1 MIEYP
6 EYIQKAINA
15 FSKLPGI
22 GYKTAVRL
30 TMNMINKELND
41 VEGFCSDI
49 LNSKKELK
57 YCSKCKNFSEGDLCF
72 ICMDKGRDH
81 STICVVQDVKDLYA
95 FEKTRTYRG
104 VYYVLHG
111 VITPIKGI
119 GPSDIGIDFLE
130 ERIRSESI
138 KEIILA
144 TSPTLEGEA
153 TSIYLSKLLKDG
165 DIKITRL
172 AYGIPLGSELEYVD
186 EITLGR
192 ALDARMQ
199 I

>member
-6 EYIQKAINA
+6 EYIQRAINS

-22 GYKTAVRL
+22 GHKTAVRL
-30 TMNMINKELND
+30 TMNMINKDIAD
-41 VEGFCSDI
+41 VEDFCSSI
-49 LNSKKELK
+49 LNSRRNLK

-72 ICMDKGRDH
+72 VCIDKSRDH
-81 STICVVQDVKDLYA
+81 STICVVQDVRDLYA
-95 FEKTRTYRG
+95 FEKTKTYRG

-119 GPSDIGIDFLE
+119 GPSDIGIDFFE
-130 ERIRSESI
+130 MRVKSENI

-153 TSIYLSKLLKDG
+153 TSIYLSKLFNNEN
-165 DIKITRL
+165 IKITRL
-172 AYGIPLGSELEYVD
+172 AYGIPLGSDLEYVD
-186 EITLGR
+186 EVTLGR
-192 ALDARMQ
+192 ALDSRLQ

>member
-6 EYIQKAINA
+6 VYIQKAINA

-30 TMNMINKELND
+30 TMNMISKDIKD
-41 VEGFCSDI
+41 VEDFCSDI

-57 YCSKCKNFSEGDLCF
+57 YCSKCKNFSEDELCF
-72 ICMDKGRDH
+72 ICTDKGRDH
-81 STICVVQDVKDLYA
+81 STICVVQDVKDVYA

-130 ERIRSESI
+130 ERVRNENI

-153 TSIYLSKLLKDG
+153 TSIYLSKLFNNKN
-165 DIKITRL
+165 IKLTRL
-172 AYGIPLGSELEYVD
+172 AYGIPLGSDLEYVD

-192 ALDARMQ
+192 ALDSRMQ